1 MTEPSISTPRLCEG
15 RVCVVTGGGRGI
27 GREYALMLAE
37 HGAHVVVNDLGGD
50 RTGSGPDAP
59 PDGAGPAQQVVDEIT
74 AAGGAAVAHPEDNS
88 RRGRAAGLVDPAV
101 SRFRSLG
108 GAVHH
113 ARALRR
119 PLAVLL

>member
-50 RTGSGPDAP
+50 RTGSGPDASS
-59 PDGAGPAQQVVDEIT
+59 DGAGPAQPDVHEIT
-74 AAGGAAVAHPEDNS
+74 AAGG
-88 RRGRAAGLVDPAV
+88 G
-101 SRFRSLG
+101 
-108 GAVHH
+108 
-113 ARALRR
+113 ARANPGHTSRSDRPAATRR
-119 PLAVLL
+119 PRGVRLGPL